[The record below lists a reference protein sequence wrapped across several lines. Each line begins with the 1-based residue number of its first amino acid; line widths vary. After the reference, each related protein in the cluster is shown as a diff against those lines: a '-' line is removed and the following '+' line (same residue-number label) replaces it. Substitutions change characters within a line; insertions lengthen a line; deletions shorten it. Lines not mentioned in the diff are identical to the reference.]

1 MAEVRAGPPD
11 GRRLLPDASRDLA
24 HHLVPAARY
33 RAWVALGPDPWVVST
48 MTRGHRLQFARTPA
62 LTRSW
67 VVTSVADP
75 HHRVVLR
82 AEVSTL
88 LAKKAIRVVGPED
101 QRAGFYS
108 RYFLIPKKDGGL
120 RGLNQFLR
128 PLKFKMLTIHRVR

>member
-101 QRAGFYS
+101 QRVRPDYMTGHRGSTLSSS
-108 RYFLIPKKDGGL
+108 RGHGLPAQHYFRRLCPEI
-120 RGLNQFLR
+120 
-128 PLKFKMLTIHRVR
+128 